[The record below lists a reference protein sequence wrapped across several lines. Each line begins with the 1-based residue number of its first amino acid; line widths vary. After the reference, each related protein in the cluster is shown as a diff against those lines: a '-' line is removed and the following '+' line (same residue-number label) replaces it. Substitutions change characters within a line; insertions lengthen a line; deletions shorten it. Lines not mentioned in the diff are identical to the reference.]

1 MNNWIIVSGLIV
13 FTLGYLVFVYK
24 HFENKNNDK

>member
-13 FTLGYLVFVYK
+13 FTLGYFIIVYK
-24 HFENKNNDK
+24 LTENNDDDK